1 MGSEHIEIQTLLN
14 ELARRIE
21 IGHAL
26 PLFINSYVITMNV
39 ISLAGNVSMTGT
51 ELSSALYSLK
61 SMGGGK
67 SINFNWQRWKKS
79 GQVRCC
85 TKHTAVCSQML
96 IAYIYKSND
105 AFTVKNS
112 TALPD
117 TLSQDRSSTSP
128 YHFRQVMQSWK
139 SSNPYPATVNGARNP
154 KTRVSDGNPLQV
166 SRCWSDVHIHS
177 FKFSANR
184 TTMRRKRK
192 KKIVGRILVWTAM
205 RISYSAAPAADIA
218 FPLHY
223 CASCPVSIDRWQ
235 CPVTHHLFRFNWCS
249 LLQEKRK
256 YHLSGPLVTTALFG
270 LQGITA
276 DYPVVRSIFSQSHKY
291 WLKCN

>member
-177 FKFSANR
+177 FKAPPILCEQDDDEEEEEEEDSGENIGVEGDEDLLLSC
-184 TTMRRKRK
+184 TRRRY
-192 KKIVGRILVWTAM
+192 RLP
-205 RISYSAAPAADIA
+205 PALLR
-218 FPLHY
+218 FL
-223 CASCPVSIDRWQ
+223 SCIDRQ
-235 CPVTHHLFRFNWCS
+235 MAMPRYPS
-249 LLQEKRK
+249 LV
-256 YHLSGPLVTTALFG
+256 SV
-270 LQGITA
+270 
-276 DYPVVRSIFSQSHKY
+276 
-291 WLKCN
+291 